1 MYGHGREP
9 PAARLSSGGS
19 GGSGDFGGAGGGVDT
34 AARIAIRR
42 APRGGSVFFTLLP
55 APARPGLVP
64 VAALCQL
71 GLPEPPVG
79 LDDGEDGR
87 VVDGRAPRL

>member
-42 APRGGSVFFTLLP
+42 APRGGLP
-55 APARPGLVP
+55 GRRAAPALSI
-64 VAALCQL
+64 CS
-71 GLPEPPVG
+71 
-79 LDDGEDGR
+79 DGR
-87 VVDGRAPRL
+87 PPLLRARR